1 MQNSWIG
8 IALMALV
15 VVIGLVVGI
24 RLSPPGS
31 QRRAVIGSLGG
42 VTLVVI
48 LFFLVAIAFSQRWT
62 APLFAVACIVVPVA
76 VYVGMTEAADKTR
89 RRKRADEAAK
99 ARATEESA
107 TEEAVEPLV
116 KPMVEPKRPTKR
128 TAPKATKP
136 SKPAHGKPTPAT
148 ISLPFA
154 DLTTTKV
161 VPVEKVNMID
171 LRPLAEEQEERR
183 RALEEAAAPE
193 AAEIEAVEEIPF
205 VASPFVP
212 VDAEPEEELELAEPV
227 IAFEPEPVREPEP
240 AFVPAPEPE
249 PAMPSE
255 STWEAFS
262 FAPEVEPASEPEPE
276 FAAARTPEEAPAAEP
291 AFVSEPAGI
300 AEPEPIV
307 VSEPELA
314 LEPEPA
320 FVLAPEPEPVPA
332 TEPEPAA
339 TPELEPVAAPAP
351 EPVPE
356 PAAVAIPE
364 PEPAV
369 TAAPA
374 ATPEPEPIATPEPTP
389 AASSSYDGFCAKA
402 QSLRERG
409 VYPIA
414 ARLFAE
420 AAAAAPTPD
429 EARRARFDEL
439 ACYVKAGDGDK
450 ARAVAA
456 ELRQSSVLTRVERMK
471 LDAVERMG

>member
-99 ARATEESA
+99 ARSAEESA

-116 KPMVEPKRPTKR
+116 KPVVEPKRPTKR

-193 AAEIEAVEEIPF
+193 AAELEAAEEIPF

-212 VDAEPEEELELAEPV
+212 VDAEPEEEELELAEPV

-276 FAAARTPEEAPAAEP
+276 FAAARTPEEVPAAEP
-291 AFVSEPAGI
+291 AP
-300 AEPEPIV
+300 
-307 VSEPELA
+307 
-314 LEPEPA
+314 
-320 FVLAPEPEPVPA
+320 
-332 TEPEPAA
+332 EPEPAA

-351 EPVPE
+351 EPEPMPMPE
-356 PAAVAIPE
+356 PAAIAVPE
-364 PEPAV
+364 PEPAA

>member
-99 ARATEESA
+99 ARAAEESA

-116 KPMVEPKRPTKR
+116 KPVVEPKRPTKR

-193 AAEIEAVEEIPF
+193 VAELEAVEEIPF

-212 VDAEPEEELELAEPV
+212 ADAEPEEEELELAEPV
-227 IAFEPEPVREPEP
+227 IAFEPEPAREPEP

-249 PAMPSE
+249 PVMPSE

-276 FAAARTPEEAPAAEP
+276 FVAARTPEEAPAAEP

-307 VSEPELA
+307 VPEPELA
-314 LEPEPA
+314 LAPEPA
-320 FVLAPEPEPVPA
+320 FVLASEPEPVPA
-332 TEPEPAA
+332 SEPEPAA
-339 TPELEPVAAPAP
+339 TPDLEPVAAPAP
-351 EPVPE
+351 EPEPE
-356 PAAVAIPE
+356 PAAIAVPE

-369 TAAPA
+369 TAA
-374 ATPEPEPIATPEPTP
+374 PIATPEPTP

>member
-48 LFFLVAIAFSQRWT
+48 LFFLVAIALSQRWT

-99 ARATEESA
+99 ARAAEESA
-107 TEEAVEPLV
+107 TEEAAEPLV
-116 KPMVEPKRPTKR
+116 KPVVEPKRPTKR

-320 FVLAPEPEPVPA
+320 FVPAPEPEPVPA

-471 LDAVERMG
+471 RDAVERRG

>member
-48 LFFLVAIAFSQRWT
+48 LFFLVAIALSQRWT

-99 ARATEESA
+99 ARAAEESA
-107 TEEAVEPLV
+107 TEEAAEPLV
-116 KPMVEPKRPTKR
+116 KPVVEPKRPTKR

>member
-99 ARATEESA
+99 ARAAEESA
-107 TEEAVEPLV
+107 TEEAAEPLV
-116 KPMVEPKRPTKR
+116 KPVVEPKRPTKR

-193 AAEIEAVEEIPF
+193 AAELEAVEEIPF

-212 VDAEPEEELELAEPV
+212 VDAEPEEEELELAEPV

-291 AFVSEPAGI
+291 VFVPEPAAI
-300 AEPEPIV
+300 PEPEPLV
-307 VSEPELA
+307 VPEPELA
-314 LEPEPA
+314 LEPEP
-320 FVLAPEPEPVPA
+320 EPVPA
-332 TEPEPAA
+332 PEPEPAA

-351 EPVPE
+351 EPMPE
-356 PAAVAIPE
+356 PAAIAVPEPEPAVIAVPAATPE

-374 ATPEPEPIATPEPTP
+374 ATPEPTP

>member
-99 ARATEESA
+99 ARAAEESA

-116 KPMVEPKRPTKR
+116 KPVVEPKKPTKR

-193 AAEIEAVEEIPF
+193 VAELEAVEEIPF

-212 VDAEPEEELELAEPV
+212 VDAEPEEEELELAEPV
-227 IAFEPEPVREPEP
+227 IAFEPEPAREPEP

-249 PAMPSE
+249 PVMPSE

-276 FAAARTPEEAPAAEP
+276 FVAARTPEEAPAAEP

-307 VSEPELA
+307 VPEPELA
-314 LEPEPA
+314 LAPEPA
-320 FVLAPEPEPVPA
+320 FVLASEPEPVPA
-332 TEPEPAA
+332 SEPEPAA
-339 TPELEPVAAPAP
+339 TPDLEPVAAPAP
-351 EPVPE
+351 EPEPE
-356 PAAVAIPE
+356 PAAIAVPE

-369 TAAPA
+369 TAA
-374 ATPEPEPIATPEPTP
+374 PIATPEPTP

>member
-15 VVIGLVVGI
+15 VVIGLVAGV

-42 VTLVVI
+42 VTLVVV
-48 LFFLVAIAFSQRWT
+48 LFFLVAIALSQRWT

-76 VYVGMTEAADKTR
+76 VYVGMTESADKTR

-99 ARATEESA
+99 ARAAQEPAS
-107 TEEAVEPLV
+107 EEAAEPLV
-116 KPMVEPKRPTKR
+116 KPVVEPKKPTKR
-128 TAPKATKP
+128 VAPKPSKP
-136 SKPAHGKPTPAT
+136 TKPAHGKPTPAT

-161 VPVEKVNMID
+161 VPVEKVNVID

-183 RALEEAAAPE
+183 RALEEAAALE

-212 VDAEPEEELELAEPV
+212 ADAEPEDEEFEPAEPV
-227 IAFEPEPVREPEP
+227 VTFEPEPMREPEP
-240 AFVPAPEPE
+240 AFVPA
-249 PAMPSE
+249 SE
-255 STWEAFS
+255 AELAASSKPTWEVFS
-262 FAPEVEPASEPEPE
+262 FASEAELEPASEPEP
-276 FAAARTPEEAPAAEP
+276 AAARAAEEAPAVEP
-291 AFVSEPAGI
+291 AF
-300 AEPEPIV
+300 EPEPV
-307 VSEPELA
+307 VAAAPEPEPEPAVVIESEPLPEPEPA
-314 LEPEPA
+314 IIPEPEPEPA
-320 FVLAPEPEPVPA
+320 FV
-332 TEPEPAA
+332 
-339 TPELEPVAAPAP
+339 
-351 EPVPE
+351 
-356 PAAVAIPE
+356 PE
-364 PEPAV
+364 PEPARI
-369 TAAPA
+369 
-374 ATPEPEPIATPEPTP
+374 ATPEPEPAPEPIATSEPTP
-389 AASSSYDGFCAKA
+389 AAASSYDGFCAKA

-439 ACYVKAGDGDK
+439 ACYVKAGDGAK

>member
-99 ARATEESA
+99 ARAAEESA

-116 KPMVEPKRPTKR
+116 KPVVEPKRPTKR

-193 AAEIEAVEEIPF
+193 AAELEAVEEIPF

-212 VDAEPEEELELAEPV
+212 VDAEPEEEELELAEPV

-249 PAMPSE
+249 PAMSSE

-276 FAAARTPEEAPAAEP
+276 FAAARTPEEAPAVEP

-307 VSEPELA
+307 VPEPELA
-314 LEPEPA
+314 LEPEP
-320 FVLAPEPEPVPA
+320 EPVPA
-332 TEPEPAA
+332 PEPEPAA
-339 TPELEPVAAPAP
+339 TPELEPVAAPEP
-351 EPVPE
+351 EPEPMPE
-356 PAAVAIPE
+356 PAAIAVPE

>member
-89 RRKRADEAAK
+89 CRKRADEAAK
-99 ARATEESA
+99 ARSAEESA

-116 KPMVEPKRPTKR
+116 KPVVEPKRPTKR

-193 AAEIEAVEEIPF
+193 AAELEAAEEIPF

-212 VDAEPEEELELAEPV
+212 VDAEPEEEELELAEPV

-276 FAAARTPEEAPAAEP
+276 FAAARTPEEVPAAEP
-291 AFVSEPAGI
+291 AP
-300 AEPEPIV
+300 
-307 VSEPELA
+307 
-314 LEPEPA
+314 
-320 FVLAPEPEPVPA
+320 
-332 TEPEPAA
+332 EPEPAA

-351 EPVPE
+351 EPEPMPMPE
-356 PAAVAIPE
+356 PAAIAVPE
-364 PEPAV
+364 PEPAA

>member
-48 LFFLVAIAFSQRWT
+48 LFFLVAIALSQRWT

-99 ARATEESA
+99 ARAAEESA
-107 TEEAVEPLV
+107 TEEAAEPLV
-116 KPMVEPKRPTKR
+116 KPVVEPKRPTKR

-193 AAEIEAVEEIPF
+193 AAELEAVEEIPF

-212 VDAEPEEELELAEPV
+212 VDAEPEEEELELAEPV

-249 PAMPSE
+249 PAMSSE

-262 FAPEVEPASEPEPE
+262 FAPEAEPASEPEPE

-307 VSEPELA
+307 VPEPELA
-314 LEPEPA
+314 LEPEP
-320 FVLAPEPEPVPA
+320 EPVPA
-332 TEPEPAA
+332 PEPEPAA
-339 TPELEPVAAPAP
+339 TPELEPVAAPEP
-351 EPVPE
+351 EPEPMPE
-356 PAAVAIPE
+356 PAAIAVPE